1 MKKIYI
7 SIFLLLL
14 SFFVLLSGLWGKFLE
29 MYLIFL
35 FITFAFTILTFY
47 WDFSMIFEDY
57 KDLSPCKQRSISF
70 FLILLYIE
78 LYSLLR
84 VYLLDLDIVPKKF
97 ITLIFISQIPLI
109 AFILAELIRVTS
121 EGSIKYLSA
130 LFSLFFI
137 FLFSQKEISNYLTG
151 AAGVLLISNMLF
163 STEFLNYMNTTKFKG
178 EVLNKFNLILA
189 NKKDEW
195 KVKINLL
202 FISYSASIA
211 IKNITPIGEKIKII
225 NAFNTFFKLEIDKW
239 VIERMIIS
247 GCLCM
252 AIIVIYIGLKSVLD
266 GKRCFNSVSKFIDRQ
281 YNLLDK

>member
-7 SIFLLLL
+7 SLCLLLL
-14 SFFVLLSGLWGKFLE
+14 SFFVLLSGWWENFLV
-29 MYLIFL
+29 MYVIFL
-35 FITFAFTILTFY
+35 LITFAFTILTFY
-47 WDFSMIFEDY
+47 WDFSMIFEGY
-57 KDLSPCKQRSISF
+57 KDLSPYNQKSISF
-70 FLILLYIE
+70 FLILLYIGV
-78 LYSLLR
+78 YTLLR
-84 VYLLDLDIVPKKF
+84 VYLLDIDPKKF

-109 AFILAELIRVTS
+109 SFILAELIRVTS
-121 EGSIKYLSA
+121 KGSIKYLSA

-189 NKKDEW
+189 SKKDEW

-211 IKNITPIGEKIKII
+211 IKNITPVGEKTKII
-225 NAFNTFFKLEIDKW
+225 KVLNTFFKFEIDKW
-239 VIERMIIS
+239 VIERMIIG
-247 GCLCM
+247 GCLCIC
-252 AIIVIYIGLKSVLD
+252 IIGIYIGLKRVLD
-266 GKRCFNSVSKFIDRQ
+266 GKWCFNTVSKFIDRQ
-281 YNLLDK
+281 YKLLDK

>member
-7 SIFLLLL
+7 SLGLLLL
-14 SFFVLLSGLWGKFLE
+14 SFFVLLSGLWENFLV
-29 MYLIFL
+29 MYVIFL
-35 FITFAFTILTFY
+35 LITFAFSILTFY

-57 KDLSPCKQRSISF
+57 KDLSRYKQRSISF
-70 FLILLYIE
+70 FLMLLYIG
-78 LYSLLR
+78 LYTLLR
-84 VYLLDLDIVPKKF
+84 VYLLDIDPKKF

-109 AFILAELIRVTS
+109 SFILAELIRVTS
-121 EGSIKYLSA
+121 KGSIKYLSA

-178 EVLNKFNLILA
+178 EVLNNFNLILA
-189 NKKDEW
+189 SKKDEW

-211 IKNITPIGEKIKII
+211 IKNITPVGEKTKII
-225 NAFNTFFKLEIDKW
+225 KALNTFFKFEIDKW
-239 VIERMIIS
+239 VIERMIIG
-247 GCLCM
+247 GCLCIC
-252 AIIVIYIGLKSVLD
+252 IIGIYIGLKGVLD
-266 GKRCFNSVSKFIDRQ
+266 GKWCFNTVSKFIDRQ
-281 YNLLDK
+281 YKLLDK